1 MTPLLV
7 RCKFIQEPLFNFV
20 GQKTPYL
27 NLKPS
32 AWSTN
37 NSTLPL
43 VTFNN
48 PCIIITIRVEIL
60 EGEAIIHHSHED
72 EEGVHQINDSPGW
85 VRIL

>member
-1 MTPLLV
+1 MQ
-7 RCKFIQEPLFNFV
+7 FIQEPLFNFV

-32 AWSTN
+32 AWSTS

-43 VTFNN
+43 VTFNK
-48 PCIIITIRVEIL
+48 PCIITIRVEIL

-72 EEGVHQINDSPGW
+72 EEGVQINDSPGW